1 MVRISQDQCNLI
13 RNVVTIVRIL
23 LKSGTTAATPERL
36 FSMTDFLKDFK
47 IRKADI
53 ITDFIWFYISL
64 Y

>member
-23 LKSGTTAATPERL
+23 LKTGTTANTPERS
-36 FSMTDFLKDFK
+36 FSMTDFPKDFK
-47 IRKADI
+47 IKKADI